1 VGLPRARGANRAA
14 LVDTEGRPNGRQT
27 CVAAGRIVEAFPI
40 EGGSV
45 APEIRLVLATLAVVA
60 VASIAAWALQTFRV

>member
-1 VGLPRARGANRAA
+1 V
-14 LVDTEGRPNGRQT
+14 GRPNDRQT
-27 CVAAGRIVEAFPI
+27 CAASGRIVEAFPI

-45 APEIRLVLATLAVVA
+45 APEIRLVLASLAVVA